1 VRETTRRRPE
11 LARVPSWLATTTAWT
26 WRLLVV
32 LLGISVLVVVAVQL
46 ALVTVPV
53 ILALILSTLAVP
65 PARVLER
72 RGAPPAFAASVVVFG
87 GTALAVAGIA
97 ALVPT
102 FVEQVRELGPTVQ
115 EAATRVLDWLENGPL
130 GLDRDQLAT
139 FGAQLLEGLQAQG
152 GAVASGALS
161 LVASVVEGLTAL
173 ILALILLFF
182 FVKDGDRIW
191 AWVVAR
197 TSETHRDTVVAAGQ
211 RSWEALAG
219 YVRGTALVALIDAVG
234 IGIGLAIVGVPLVM
248 PLAVLVFLGG
258 FVPIVGAFVTGL
270 LAVAVAFADGGG
282 GTALIVLAIVV
293 VVQQVESDVLQPV
306 IMRRAVP
313 LHPVVV
319 LAVLTAGAKLVGIVG
334 AFLAVPIAAV
344 VSAVGNELRLRH
356 ETEESSDHRPLGGR
370 QGQAA
375 AAEVQADRGGP
386 ADGVEEDDG
395 ASS

>member
-1 VRETTRRRPE
+1 VRETTRGRPE

-72 RGAPPAFAASVVVFG
+72 RGAPPAFAAFVVVFG
-87 GTALAVAGIA
+87 GTALAIAGIA

-102 FVEQVRELGPTVQ
+102 FVDQVRELGPTIQ
-115 EAATRVLDWLENGPL
+115 EAAARLLDWLETGPL
-130 GLDRDQLAT
+130 ELDRDQLAR
-139 FGAQLLEGLQAQG
+139 FGSQLVEGLQAQG

-161 LVASVVEGLTAL
+161 LVASVVEGITAL

-197 TSETHRDTVVAAGQ
+197 TSETHRDTVVATGQ

-248 PLAVLVFLGG
+248 PLAVLVFVGG

-282 GTALIVLAIVV
+282 GPALIVLAIVV
-293 VVQQVESDVLQPV
+293 IVQQVESDVLQPV

-334 AFLAVPIAAV
+334 AFLAVPLAAV

-356 ETEESSDHRPLGGR
+356 EAVGAGDHRPLGGR
-370 QGQAA
+370 QGQGAA
-375 AAEVQADRGGP
+375 TEADEAEDGP
-386 ADGVEEDDG
+386 
-395 ASS
+395 S

>member
-1 VRETTRRRPE
+1 VDEGRRSRPE
-11 LARVPSWLATTTAWT
+11 DTRVPSWLATGTAWA
-26 WRLLVV
+26 WRLLVLV
-32 LLGISVLVVVAVQL
+32 LAVAVLIVGAVQL

-53 ILALILSTLAVP
+53 ILALILATLAAP
-65 PARVLER
+65 PARAMER
-72 RGAPPAFAASVVVFG
+72 VGAPPAFAAFVVVFG
-87 GTALAVAGIA
+87 GTALAIGGLA

-102 FVEQVRELGPTVQ
+102 FLEQVRELGPTVQ
-115 EAATRVLDWLENGPL
+115 AAGSDLLDWFENGPL
-130 GLDRDQLAT
+130 GLDRDQFAG
-139 FGAQLLEGLQAQG
+139 FFSQLLEGLQAQG
-152 GAVASGALS
+152 GDVARGALS
-161 LVASVVEGLTAL
+161 LVASLVEGVTAL
-173 ILALILLFF
+173 VLALILLFF
-182 FVKDGDRIW
+182 FVKDGERIW

-197 TSETHRDTVVAAGQ
+197 SPEVHRHTVVATGQ
-211 RSWEALAG
+211 RGWEALAG

-248 PLAVLVFLGG
+248 PLAVLVFIGG

-270 LAVAVAFADGGG
+270 LAVAVAFADGGAG
-282 GTALIVLAIVV
+282 QALIVLAIVV

-356 ETEESSDHRPLGGR
+356 ETEEGGNQPLGGR
-370 QGQAA
+370 QGRLSSDT
-375 AAEVQADRGGP
+375 ADETDP
-386 ADGVEEDDG
+386 AG
-395 ASS
+395 

>member
-1 VRETTRRRPE
+1 VGGTGQDDVRETTRGRPE
-11 LARVPSWLATTTAWT
+11 LRRVPSWLATTAAWT

-65 PARVLER
+65 PARALER
-72 RGAPPAFAASVVVFG
+72 RGAPPGFASFVVVFG
-87 GTALAVAGIA
+87 GTALAIAGVA

-102 FVEQVRELGPTVQ
+102 FIEQVRELGPTVQ
-115 EAATRVLDWLENGPL
+115 EAAVRVLDWLENGPF
-130 GLDRDQLAT
+130 GLDRDQLAA
-139 FGAQLLEGLQAQG
+139 FGSQLLEGLQAQG

-161 LVASVVEGLTAL
+161 LVASVVEGITAL

-182 FVKDGDRIW
+182 FVKDGERIW
-191 AWVVAR
+191 GWVVAR
-197 TSETHRDTVVAAGQ
+197 TSETHRHTVVAAGD

-248 PLAVLVFLGG
+248 PLAVLVFVGG

-282 GTALIVLAIVV
+282 GPALIVLAIVV

-334 AFLAVPIAAV
+334 AFLAVPLAAV
-344 VSAVGNELRLRH
+344 ASAVGNELRLRH
-356 ETEESSDHRPLGGR
+356 EAVGTGDHRPLGGR
-370 QGQAA
+370 QGQGAPTGPDDAA
-375 AAEVQADRGGP
+375 TAP
-386 ADGVEEDDG
+386 
-395 ASS
+395 S

>member
-1 VRETTRRRPE
+1 VRVDEGRRLRPE
-11 LARVPSWLATTTAWT
+11 TARVPSWLATGTAWS
-26 WRLLVV
+26 WRLLVL
-32 LLGISVLVVVAVQL
+32 LLGVSVFVVVAVQL

-53 ILALILSTLAVP
+53 ILALILATLAAP
-65 PARVLER
+65 PARGLER
-72 RGAPPAFAASVVVFG
+72 VGAPPGLAASVVVFG
-87 GTALAVAGIA
+87 GTALAIAGLA
-97 ALVPT
+97 ALVPA
-102 FVEQVRELGPTVQ
+102 FLEQVRELGPTVQ
-115 EAATRVLDWLENGPL
+115 EAGSDLLDWLENGPL
-130 GLDRDQLAT
+130 GLDRDQLAG
-139 FGAQLLEGLQAQG
+139 FGRELTTGLQDQG
-152 GAVASGALS
+152 GAVARGALS

-182 FVKDGDRIW
+182 FVKDGEHMW

-197 TSETHRDTVVAAGQ
+197 APEVHRHTVIAAGE

-219 YVRGTALVALIDAVG
+219 YVRGTALVAMIDAVG

-248 PLAVLVFLGG
+248 PLAVLVFIGG

-270 LAVAVAFADGGG
+270 LAVAVAFADGGVG
-282 GTALIVLAIVV
+282 QALIVLAIVV

-356 ETEESSDHRPLGGR
+356 ETEEGGRHPLGGR
-370 QGQAA
+370 QGRLGSRDGRG
-375 AAEVQADRGGP
+375 EVEELA
-386 ADGVEEDDG
+386 GVEEPG
-395 ASS
+395 